1 MSWADHAKD
10 ALRRGETVVI
20 RPRGH
25 SMKPRVHDGDAVTL
39 APVDPNTIVVDDI
52 VLVHVKGRD
61 FLHLVKAV
69 SSEGRFLI
77 GNNRGGINGWVGH
90 NALYGKAIK
99 VGD

>member
-1 MSWADHAKD
+1 
-10 ALRRGETVVI
+10 
-20 RPRGH
+20 
-25 SMKPRVHDGDAVTL
+25 MKPRVHDGDAVTL
-39 APVDPNTIVVDDI
+39 APADPSTIVVDDI

-69 SSEGRFLI
+69 SSDQGRFLI